1 MGILNVSLD
10 SPVAHSVVAP
20 QGALERALALVEA
33 GAEII
38 DVGAHSTRTGA
49 IELAPQDE
57 IDRVCPAIEAI
68 AAAGVP
74 VSVDTWNAAVA
85 RAALDAGA
93 VLINDVS
100 GLRDPAMLALA
111 AERGSAV

>member
-10 SPVAHSVVAP
+10 SAVAQSVVEPRA
-20 QGALERALALVEA
+20 ALERALALIQA

-49 IELAPQDE
+49 IALAPQDE

-68 AAAGVP
+68 AAAGLP
-74 VSVDTWNAAVA
+74 VSVDTWNAEVA

-100 GLRDPAMLALA
+100 GASDPA
-111 AERGSAV
+111 